1 MVRLLNTAAG
11 DISIICQSVRISFCL
26 FLALSSLPVRNL
38 SLLHHKPCLHSL
50 NHRNLLNYKE
60 GFPEKLHF
68 RYVENLIWSTCLVWA
83 VRDQMEIIILGCGG
97 GVYFKTFQHLLQMW
111 RQKNISYRHSTTS
124 SFTLHPTKI
133 GNKHVQWNIFG
144 NRDIKK
150 DFYSLWKIHLLPA
163 KLKQNSLLLL

>member
-38 SLLHHKPCLHSL
+38 SQVCLHSL

-83 VRDQMEIIILGCGG
+83 VRDQMKIIILGCGE
-97 GVYFKTFQHLLQMW
+97 GVYFKTFQHLL
-111 RQKNISYRHSTTS
+111 
-124 SFTLHPTKI
+124 
-133 GNKHVQWNIFG
+133 HVETEKYFLQTFHNIFFHASTKQ
-144 NRDIKK
+144 RLEISIFSEIILAIDI
-150 DFYSLWKIHLLPA
+150 L
-163 KLKQNSLLLL
+163 